1 MDTNTT
7 SDEGMELNAPK
18 RRRAP
23 KGEFRRAALL
33 DAATLIIARDGYY
46 AASLRDVADIAGIS
60 AVGLLYHFPNK
71 PALLQAL
78 IERRNSRDSERFS
91 KLGIEPSLDG
101 FVAFLRASMAMSV
114 ESESECRAS
123 VMINAD
129 SLSEKHPA
137 FPWYQEK
144 FLTIHEY
151 AATHLSSLKVAG
163 QIRDDVDLASLAQ
176 EIFSVMDGIQIQWLR
191 SPDRVDVMKV
201 FDTYLERLV
210 RDIRP
215 DSANHS

>member
-1 MDTNTT
+1 MDTNTS

-23 KGEFRRAALL
+23 KGESRRAALL
-33 DAATLIIARDGYY
+33 DAATQIIARDGYY

-71 PALLQAL
+71 PALLKAL
-78 IERRNSRDSERFS
+78 IERRDSRDSERFS
-91 KLGIEPSLDG
+91 ELGIEPSLDG

-114 ESESECRAS
+114 ESEDECKAT
-123 VMINAD
+123 VMINVD

-144 FLTIHEY
+144 FLTVHGH
-151 AATHLSSLKVAG
+151 AAAHLSSLKMAG
-163 QIRDDVDLASLAQ
+163 QIRDDVDIASLAQ

-191 SPDRVDVMKV
+191 SPDRVDVMSV
-201 FDTYLERLV
+201 FDIYLDRLV
-210 RDIRP
+210 RDIRAVH
-215 DSANHS
+215 ANHP